1 MAAGR
6 RHGIRPVSAEDAGA
20 KPGAQPEPVSPEPVS
35 PEQERAR
42 ALALLEA
49 THEFPCDYSLT
60 VIAFNADPVTLAV
73 KAAVIEGAADHSH
86 QAIESKAGK
95 YLSHRFAVKVTGAAH
110 VLEIYARVR
119 SVDGVLTVL

>member
-1 MAAGR
+1 MGPAGINRVGAETDKDADGAAA
-6 RHGIRPVSAEDAGA
+6 PSAED
-20 KPGAQPEPVSPEPVS
+20 
-35 PEQERAR
+35 ERAR

-49 THEFPCDYSLT
+49 THAFPCEYAVT
-60 VIAFNADPVTLAV
+60 VIAFNAEPVTAAV
-73 KAAVIEGAADHSH
+73 KAAVVEGAADHAH

-119 SVDGVLTVL
+119 SVEGVVTIL

>member
-1 MAAGR
+1 VG
-6 RHGIRPVSAEDAGA
+6 SEDGGA
-20 KPGAQPEPVSPEPVS
+20 KPDAQPAATPPVSPE
-35 PEQERAR
+35 EERAR

-49 THEFPCDYSLT
+49 THQFPCHYAVT
-60 VIAFNADPVTLAV
+60 VIAFNDDPVTLAV

-95 YLSHRFAVKVTGAAH
+95 YLSHRFAVKVTDAAH

-119 SVDGVLTVL
+119 SVEGVLTIF